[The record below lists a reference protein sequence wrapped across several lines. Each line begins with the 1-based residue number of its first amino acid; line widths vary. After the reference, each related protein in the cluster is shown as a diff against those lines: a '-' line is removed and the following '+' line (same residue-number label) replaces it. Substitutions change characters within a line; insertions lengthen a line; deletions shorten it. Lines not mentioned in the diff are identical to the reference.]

1 MKHTYRE
8 LEFTIVIDTGSGESQ
23 HELLHANIVTRTHAN
38 TQRHTHTHTQTRTH
52 TDPHTHTD
60 TQIQTHTQ
68 KQIHI
73 HTHTAACRFQGLS
86 TSFPATLGSCN
97 HISSICILI
106 FKKILARS
114 ASEKGL
120 PRPQLGHA
128 ALRDNSFPRPQLGLQ
143 REAQAA
149 WGLSSDRVRIS
160 LILARS
166 AGGKGLPRPQLGH
179 AARSAGDNG
188 LPRPQLGLRAKRRR
202 QGACPVIGLY
212 ACGIAPHPPK
222 MMNNIIFFNCSWC

>member
-1 MKHTYRE
+1 M
-8 LEFTIVIDTGSGESQ
+8 
-23 HELLHANIVTRTHAN
+23 
-38 TQRHTHTHTQTRTH
+38 
-52 TDPHTHTD
+52 
-60 TQIQTHTQ
+60 QTHTQ
-68 KQIHI
+68 KQLHI

-160 LILARS
+160 LILARY

-202 QGACPVIGLY
+202 QGACPVIGLGLVLINFY
-212 ACGIAPHPPK
+212 WI
-222 MMNNIIFFNCSWC
+222 SLRSR